1 MDKRFDKFAGTYN
14 IEWNQYDTSISDK
27 KSIHSCILQNFAFY
41 RFYLILFSF
50 MTRSLNNFTGIQSLN
65 PTNVTATFLITAA
78 IKVVFLKTVQ
88 LVTVDVTYKSVIYS
102 LER

>member
-1 MDKRFDKFAGTYN
+1 MTNLQVLITLNGINMTLAFLIKNLFTVVFCK
-14 IEWNQYDTSISDK
+14 
-27 KSIHSCILQNFAFY
+27 ILHFTAFTEY
-41 RFYLILFSF
+41 CSF

-88 LVTVDVTYKSVIYS
+88 LVTVDVT
-102 LER
+102 

>member
-27 KSIHSCILQNFAFY
+27 KIYSQLYFAKFCILPLLLNTVFIHHKVIEHLCS
-41 RFYLILFSF
+41 YL
-50 MTRSLNNFTGIQSLN
+50 
-65 PTNVTATFLITAA
+65 ATFLITAA